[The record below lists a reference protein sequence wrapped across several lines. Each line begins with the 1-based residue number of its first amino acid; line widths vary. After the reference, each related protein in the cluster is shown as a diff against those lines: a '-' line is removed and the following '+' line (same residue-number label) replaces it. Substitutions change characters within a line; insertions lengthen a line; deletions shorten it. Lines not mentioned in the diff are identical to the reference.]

1 MKQVKPCY
9 PAAFIPY
16 GTWGGSWFPAW
27 HTSPFAE
34 VDIGRLAAETF
45 ALVMSKRAIQLE
57 SLDYL
62 ITGST
67 IPWLYKFWGAP
78 YLSHIFGKR
87 LAGFHLEQACATGLQ
102 LIIKAS
108 AQVQSGS
115 HGAVGVLAFDKASNS
130 PASVFPNQGS
140 YRRTEVLSDV
150 WDNFGYDP
158 SAGSSGFSIASG
170 ATTMMA
176 CAGRAFRKRKLD
188 WREVAE
194 LAFCRYQQYGEA
206 KRAGTL
212 DRWLMPVKVLDV
224 RGKPAGVV
232 DDDTGIRLYNSA
244 DEIFAER
251 QLEPGVSPGT
261 QTHASDGA
269 FGMLVTDKERAREF
283 SRRPEI
289 EIQLIASAECRA
301 EIGYMPEAPALAI
314 RKIMDQTGLTVDQ
327 MGAIYDHNPFA
338 VNDVIFA
345 KEFNYDWRKMNDT
358 GCPLVYG
365 HPQGPTLVRVTVE
378 ALERVVD
385 QGGGY
390 ALVFG
395 CAAGDVGI
403 AALFRV
409 RDSRKEG

>member
-1 MKQVKPCY
+1 
-9 PAAFIPY
+9 
-16 GTWGGSWFPAW
+16 
-27 HTSPFAE
+27 
-34 VDIGRLAAETF
+34 
-45 ALVMSKRAIQLE
+45 
-57 SLDYL
+57 
-62 ITGST
+62 
-67 IPWLYKFWGAP
+67 
-78 YLSHIFGKR
+78 
-87 LAGFHLEQACATGLQ
+87 
-102 LIIKAS
+102 
-108 AQVQSGS
+108 
-115 HGAVGVLAFDKASNS
+115 
-130 PASVFPNQGS
+130 
-140 YRRTEVLSDV
+140 
-150 WDNFGYDP
+150 
-158 SAGSSGFSIASG
+158 
-170 ATTMMA
+170 
-176 CAGRAFRKRKLD
+176 
-188 WREVAE
+188 
-194 LAFCRYQQYGEA
+194 
-206 KRAGTL
+206 
-212 DRWLMPVKVLDV
+212 
-224 RGKPAGVV
+224 
-232 DDDTGIRLYNSA
+232 
-244 DEIFAER
+244 
-251 QLEPGVSPGT
+251 
-261 QTHASDGA
+261 
-269 FGMLVTDKERAREF
+269 MLVTDKERAREF